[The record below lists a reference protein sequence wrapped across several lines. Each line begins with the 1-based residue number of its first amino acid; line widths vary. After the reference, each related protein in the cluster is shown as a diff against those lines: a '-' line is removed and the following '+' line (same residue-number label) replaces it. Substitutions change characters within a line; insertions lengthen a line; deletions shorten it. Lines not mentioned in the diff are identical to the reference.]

1 MKKIFALLF
10 AIALVGGTYATT
22 YTSNSVDALEQNDQ
36 DDKKK
41 KKSEAKETPRGKKAK
56 TKSNA
61 PKSCAPGSKTP
72 SCCAKKAS

>member
-1 MKKIFALLF
+1 MKKLFALLF

-22 YTSNSVDALEQNDQ
+22 YTANSVNALEQNDQ

-41 KKSEAKETPRGKKAK
+41 KKAEAKETPKDKKAG
-56 TKSNA
+56 A
-61 PKSCAPGSKTP
+61 KSCAPGSKKP